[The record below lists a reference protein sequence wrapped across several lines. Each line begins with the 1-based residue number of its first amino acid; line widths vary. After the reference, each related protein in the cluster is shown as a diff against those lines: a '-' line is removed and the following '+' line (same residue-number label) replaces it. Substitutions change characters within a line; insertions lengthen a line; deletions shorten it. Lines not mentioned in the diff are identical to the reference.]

1 MRIGEFSKKTDT
13 SIDTIRHYI
22 ALGLLV
28 PQKEGKYFR
37 FDDRCQYDLDKIKEM
52 KDMDFSLQE
61 IKNILLV
68 SRFSKL
74 TLGQERQ
81 HYRSFFR
88 NKMKDLMEEK
98 SKIDNKIQMLEEKIE
113 DLDVQFQQEP
123 IKLGIELTFLSNLYC
138 PDCQEPLKLDKA
150 DIQENMII
158 EGEMSCKCGY
168 HFEVHNGIII
178 DRESMKNSEETDETY
193 FIKYVDETN
202 QGFLDNIYAAMEWC
216 HRAIT
221 FDRGPQTVL
230 ELGVG
235 NGIILSHI
243 YNDLPDDVTYVAVD
257 YDYYKLRY
265 VKKVLERSGVKKN
278 ILFICS
284 DFKKMP
290 IRHKSVDYIVDF
302 FGMSNYSFR
311 KNAILHHEVQDYYK
325 DHCKLIGSFM
335 LFDKL
340 LSNEEIS
347 TEQYHL
353 FKKEKILTYL
363 EALGFKKQDEYL
375 VGYSEEGE
383 KNDVIFEV
391 TNRIYVYGYLGE
403 RP

>member
-1 MRIGEFSKKTDT
+1 MRIGEFSKKTST

-28 PQKEGKYFR
+28 PQKDGKYFR
-37 FDDRCQYDLDKIKEM
+37 FDDRCGYDLDRIKDM

-81 HYRSFFR
+81 HYRSFFK
-88 NKMKDLMEEK
+88 NKMKDLTAEK
-98 SKIDNKIQMLEEKIE
+98 ERIDQKIAMLEEKIQE
-113 DLDVQFQQEP
+113 IEVEFHQEP
-123 IKLGIELTFLSNLYC
+123 VRLGFDLMFLSHMSC
-138 PDCQEPLKLDKA
+138 PNCQNPLKLDKA
-150 DIQENMII
+150 DIQENMIT
-158 EGEMSCKCGY
+158 EGQMSCHCGY
-168 HFEVHNGIII
+168 HFEIKDGIII
-178 DRESMKNSEETDETY
+178 DRDSMKNSEETDETY
-193 FIKYVDETN
+193 FIKYVNETN
-202 QGFLDNIYAAMEWC
+202 KGFLDNIYAAMEWS
-216 HRAIT
+216 HRTIE
-221 FDRGPQTVL
+221 FEKSQNLVL

-243 YNDLPDDVTYVAVD
+243 YNDLPENITYVAVD

-265 VKKVLERSGVKKN
+265 IKRVLERSGVKKN
-278 ILFICS
+278 IIFICS
-284 DFKKMP
+284 DYRKMP
-290 IRHKSVDYIVDF
+290 IRHRSVDYIIDF

-311 KNAILHHEVQDYYK
+311 NKTVLHQEVEVYYK
-325 DHCKLIGSFM
+325 KQCTLIATFM

-353 FKKEKILTYL
+353 FKKKEILTYL
-363 EALGFKKQDEYL
+363 ETLGFEKQDEYL

-383 KNDVIFEV
+383 KNDVVFEV
-391 TNRIYVYGYLGE
+391 TNRVYVYGYLGK
-403 RP
+403 RS

>member
-1 MRIGEFSKKTDT
+1 MRIGEFSKKTST

-28 PQKEGKYFR
+28 PQKDGKYFR
-37 FDDRCQYDLDKIKEM
+37 FDDRCEYDLEHIKEM

-68 SRFSKL
+68 NRFSKL

-81 HYRSFFR
+81 HYRSFFK
-88 NKMKDLMEEK
+88 NKMKDLAIEK
-98 SKIDNKIQMLEEKIE
+98 ERIDDKIKMLEGKIKE
-113 DLDVQFQQEP
+113 IELDFQQEP
-123 IKLGIELTFLSNLYC
+123 VRLGFDLMFLSHMSC
-138 PDCQEPLKLDKA
+138 PDCQVPLKLDKA

-158 EGEMSCKCGY
+158 EGEMSCQCGY
-168 HFEVHNGIII
+168 HFEIKDGVII
-178 DRESMKNSEETDETY
+178 DRDSMKNSEETDETY
-193 FIKYVDETN
+193 FIKYVNETN
-202 QGFLDNIYAAMEWC
+202 KGFLDNIYAAMEWS
-216 HRAIT
+216 HRNIE
-221 FDRGPQTVL
+221 FENNQNLVL

-243 YNDLPDDVTYVAVD
+243 YNDLPENATYIAVD

-265 VKKVLERSGVKKN
+265 IKRVLERSGVKKN
-278 ILFICS
+278 IIFICS
-284 DFKKMP
+284 DYRKIP
-290 IRHKSVDYIVDF
+290 LRHYSVDYVIDF

-311 KNAILHHEVQDYYK
+311 NKNVLHEEVNRYYK
-325 DHCKLIGSFM
+325 EKCTLMASFM

-353 FKKEKILTYL
+353 FKKKEILSYL
-363 EALGFKKQDEYL
+363 EKLGFKKQDEYL

-383 KNDVIFEV
+383 KDDVVFDI
-391 TNRIYVYGYLGE
+391 TNRVYVYGYLGK
-403 RP
+403 RD